1 MEGRLPLLLP
11 MALLGGLYLSP
22 ILSEDAPNI
31 QPDSPGEVKTR
42 PESSDPQPS
51 ALELH
56 HARLQYRELYDLSQ
70 NYREMLLVLKQN
82 YGTPSAL
89 ASGSE
94 GEATPG
100 DKESSENSQV
110 EEGSVQVEDC
120 PANAYMEYSRSD
132 ITKALTTVRVCVQ
145 KQRALLTE
153 YGKAMAQDTDHIL
166 DRLSGRIQSLMGE
179 SNFSTESMS
188 SRKLQKGRSMLQF
201 SLRVSSE
208 ARSNLEENPEMAIAR
223 MRVARFQAIQG
234 LILLETTYDGEQK
247 LKQEFETALLDA
259 EGKVYIKPLDEDRYR
274 KPAARDE
281 KPAQ

>member
-1 MEGRLPLLLP
+1 MEGRFPLLLP
-11 MALLGGLYLSP
+11 VALLGGLFLSP

-31 QPDSPGEVKTR
+31 QPDSPGEVKSE
-42 PESSDPQPS
+42 PQNSDPQPS

-56 HARLQYRELYDLSQ
+56 HAKLQYRELYDLSQ

-82 YGTPSAL
+82 YGTPAAL
-89 ASGSE
+89 ASGSQR
-94 GEATPG
+94 
-100 DKESSENSQV
+100 ESTSEEPVASDN
-110 EEGSVQVEDC
+110 EPKDDGSVKVDDC
-120 PANAYMEYSRSD
+120 PANAYMEYSRSN
-132 ITKALTTVRVCVQ
+132 ISRALTTVRVCVQ

-153 YGKAMAQDTDHIL
+153 YGKAMAQDTDEIL

-247 LKQEFETALLDA
+247 LKQEFENALLDA
-259 EGKVYIKPLDEDRYR
+259 EGKVYVKPLNEDEYR
-274 KPAARDE
+274 KPARDE
-281 KPAQ
+281 KPAP